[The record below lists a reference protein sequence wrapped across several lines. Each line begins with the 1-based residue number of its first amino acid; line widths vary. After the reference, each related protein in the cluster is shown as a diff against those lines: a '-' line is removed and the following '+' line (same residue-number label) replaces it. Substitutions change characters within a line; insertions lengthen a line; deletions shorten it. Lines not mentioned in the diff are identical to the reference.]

1 MSKKSVLFFLSALML
16 LHACGDGVNV
26 ENVPVTITVQ
36 RFDLD
41 LRAAAFDTTQ
51 IPALRRS
58 YGMFVEY
65 FSAGLIGIGTSG
77 SPEYARLL
85 GDFARSSIIEEA
97 CRKVEAVFPDENAL
111 NEALTWGFK
120 HLLYY
125 FPDMPAPRVYSYV
138 SGFNEAVMLTDSVVG
153 VGLDRFL
160 GDTCA
165 LYDQLG
171 FPKYQ
176 QRNMHPARIPV
187 VCLQSWLGSEYLPE
201 GNGEGNFLQQMMYEG
216 KLLYVTRKCF
226 PQAADTLIFGFT
238 KNQLTWCGHNEAG
251 MWEYLLENKLLYVD
265 SQFTIQKFTGDAPF
279 TSAFTPEAPGRAV
292 NWLAYRIVEK
302 YMKRNK
308 ASFSELMKCDAQ
320 IILKEARYNP

>member
-1 MSKKSVLFFLSALML
+1 MCKKSVLFFLLPLALL
-16 LHACGDGVNV
+16 YACDDGVNV
-26 ENVPVTITVQ
+26 KNIPVEISIQ

-41 LRAAAFDTTQ
+41 LRVAAFDTAQ

-58 YGMFVEY
+58 YGLFLEY

-85 GDFARSSIIEEA
+85 GDFARSPIVDMA
-97 CRKVEAVFPDENAL
+97 YRNVAATFPDEKKL
-111 NEALTWGFK
+111 NEALTGGFK

-125 FPDMPAPRVYSYV
+125 FPDMPMPRVYGYV
-138 SGFNEAVMLTDSVVG
+138 SGFNEAVMLADSVVG

-165 LYDQLG
+165 LYDQLD

-187 VCLQSWLGSEYLPE
+187 VCLQAWLGSEYLPE
-201 GNGEGNFLQQMMYEG
+201 GDGEGNFLQQMMYEG
-216 KLLYVTRKCF
+216 KLLYVTKKCF
-226 PQAADTLIFGFT
+226 PKAADTLVFGFT
-238 KNQLTWCGHNEAG
+238 EGQLAWCEYNEAA
-251 MWEYLLENKLLYVD
+251 MWTYLLENQLLYIN

-302 YMKRNK
+302 YMKRSK
-308 ASFSELMKCDAQ
+308 VSFPALMKCNAQ